1 MRRSSGQKE
10 EVVGAERKM
19 EAILCVHVYKNLIVE
34 FLDIA
39 VVIDIVLQGKDKQD
53 D

>member
-1 MRRSSGQKE
+1 MCTHF
-10 EVVGAERKM
+10 
-19 EAILCVHVYKNLIVE
+19 LKNLIVE

-39 VVIDIVLQGKDKQD
+39 VVIYIVLQGKDKKD